1 MKLFRYRKLAFGRA
15 IRLTG
20 HQPRNMER
28 SDRRAEM
35 RLFRMLRWKWR
46 GLPRQVVQVPLKY
59 ALEEVSNSSG
69 LWTHLES
76 DDLGDSWPPKFPRK
90 RRRSVSCNMH
100 SSWGFDISTQLLP
113 MHTVKRDSGR
123 CWDEAAQDDLKS
135 ARARIVYSSSS
146 RKGSYRCPP
155 AGRPPSG
162 DDPARG

>member
-1 MKLFRYRKLAFGRA
+1 MMPHFGIPREKLLDEAIWYRKLAFGRA

-113 MHTVKRDSGR
+113 VHTVKRDSEVSYANWPASNAKRSWSRQNSGR
-123 CWDEAAQDDLKS
+123 CWDEAAQD
-135 ARARIVYSSSS
+135 
-146 RKGSYRCPP
+146 
-155 AGRPPSG
+155 
-162 DDPARG
+162 

>member
-90 RRRSVSCNMH
+90 RRRSVSWNMH
-100 SSWGFDISTQLLP
+100 SSLGFAISTQLLP
-113 MHTVKRDSGR
+113 NVFSEARLGGFLCRLTREQRKKVVIATKFGEMLGR
-123 CWDEAAQDDLKS
+123 GS
-135 ARARIVYSSSS
+135 A
-146 RKGSYRCPP
+146 G
-155 AGRPPSG
+155 
-162 DDPARG
+162 